1 VGPRGVPLV
10 ARPVDPKVGR
20 ASLSLTLLLGVVP
33 NALAIS
39 GLLSGFVHTA
49 THACVVMCLLPL
61 HRHALE
67 ASTPVATAC
76 RHFGFGGSHPRSLVP
91 SSWFCATSMVSSASG
106 VAGLLH
112 PAADPGVRCVS
123 VPRAPVKPVRWT
135 LSRCAGPTL
144 RRNPRRKP
152 LCVTADLA
160 LLAVLSGSPPTL
172 GGFHCW
178 RSCSDSVGGSGT
190 SASRPCSVVGSGVSR
205 GRCQLREIRSF
216 LGFVPPQGSSSSDR
230 GFHAPIVPFIVR
242 LRRGFRCT
250 SSVSHPA
257 GLRGSP
263 R

>member
-1 VGPRGVPLV
+1 V
-10 ARPVDPKVGR
+10 R
-20 ASLSLTLLLGVVP
+20 ASLLRSSSESYRTP
-33 NALAIS
+33 WPTS
-39 GLLSGFVHTA
+39 GLLSGLFHTA
-49 THACVVMCLLPL
+49 KHACLAMCLSPL

-67 ASTPVATAC
+67 ASTPGLTAC
-76 RHFGFGGSHPRSLVP
+76 QSFGFEGSTLRNPVP

-112 PAADPGVRCVS
+112 PAADPGVRRVS
-123 VPRAPVKPVRWT
+123 VPFAPVKPVRST

-160 LLAVLSGSPPTL
+160 LLAVLSGSPPGL
-172 GGFHCW
+172 DRFHRW
-178 RSCSDSVGGSGT
+178 RSCSEPVGGSGA
-190 SASRPCSVVGSGVSR
+190 SASRPCSVVGSGVSQ
-205 GRCQLREIRSF
+205 GCCQLREIRSF
-216 LGFVPPQGSSSSDR
+216 LGFYPLQGSSSNDR
-230 GFHAPIVPFIVR
+230 GSHASIVPHTVASEEAV
-242 LRRGFRCT
+242 GCA